1 MDEANTATRQMKIAV
16 RVKQKKPEQK
26 REMSIGNEAKH
37 NGLALVVVVVE
48 VVVEVVVVVLV
59 EMFSFETSRL
69 TLISN

>member
-48 VVVEVVVVVLV
+48 VVVVVLV

>member
-1 MDEANTATRQMKIAV
+1 MVDEANTATRQMKIAV

-48 VVVEVVVVVLV
+48 VVVVVLV

>member
-1 MDEANTATRQMKIAV
+1 MKIAV

-48 VVVEVVVVVLV
+48 VVVVVLV